1 MNIGAGLI
9 SGSRYDG
16 VNFEISGGS
25 ASNVFLE
32 NGGQLSVLSRHSAI
46 NTTVSSG
53 GKVIVSGTTTSTVI
67 N

>member
-1 MNIGAGLI
+1 
-9 SGSRYDG
+9 
-16 VNFEISGGS
+16 ISGGS

-32 NGGQLSVLSRHSAI
+32 NGGQLSVLSGHSAI